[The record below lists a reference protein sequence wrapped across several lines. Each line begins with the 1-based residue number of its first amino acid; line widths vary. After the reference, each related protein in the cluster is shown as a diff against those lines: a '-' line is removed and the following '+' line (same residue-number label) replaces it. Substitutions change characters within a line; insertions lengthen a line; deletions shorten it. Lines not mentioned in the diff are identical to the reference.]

1 MGVGEV
7 DALESTRDLCRPS
20 TPDLQLNWTL
30 IEAVAAAG
38 NLAYTVLMLYEKR
51 VGWLFGIGA
60 SLLGMALFREQQVY
74 AQVAL
79 NAFYVVMG
87 VYGWWSWRGSGG
99 QELPITRRP
108 VSFHAGIIVLG
119 GLFSLALALLLKL
132 LPDARY
138 TGLDGFAT
146 AFSLLATWMLA
157 RKILENWAYW
167 IVADAVAIVLYVLLG
182 LWWYAALYAI
192 YVVLSVSALVRWKR
206 EWAAAQA
213 SAR

>member
-1 MGVGEV
+1 M
-7 DALESTRDLCRPS
+7 
-20 TPDLQLNWTL
+20 NWTL